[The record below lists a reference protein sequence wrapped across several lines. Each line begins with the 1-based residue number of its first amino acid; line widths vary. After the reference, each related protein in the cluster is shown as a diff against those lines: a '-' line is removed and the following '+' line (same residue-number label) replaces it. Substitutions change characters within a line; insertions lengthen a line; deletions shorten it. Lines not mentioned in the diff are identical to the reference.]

1 MTQSLERIHSTLESK
16 GAVYVSKIKLLTFFF
31 FLCAG
36 HLSALRKKL
45 QKGFPQEVLLRR
57 QAHSRNMG
65 IVHKAV
71 PHRGGASGG
80 LLGG

>member
-36 HLSALRKKL
+36 HLSALRRKL